1 MQGQVP
7 QDRRL
12 KGARRPRAA
21 ALTAALLIAS
31 CGLPA
36 AAQDQ
41 SRTQG
46 PNQLSQTVGVT
57 VPESTSSTIRMLNL
71 SKGTRLAFAVQA
83 QDALWVIFMDEEN
96 WKRFPHGASPVLTAR
111 VAASLSFGVQVPADG
126 NYYFV
131 LDNRERATPNPVK
144 MQLRATLP
152 AGAKRPADPKPLLQQ
167 Y

>member
-1 MQGQVP
+1 LNGLP
-7 QDRRL
+7 
-12 KGARRPRAA
+12 GPRAA
-21 ALTAALLIAS
+21 ALAAALVIGT
-31 CGLPA
+31 CGLSA

-46 PNQLSQTVGVT
+46 PNQISQTVGVT
-57 VPESTSSTIRMLNL
+57 VPESASSTIRMLNL

-83 QDALWVIFMDEEN
+83 QDALWVLFMDEEN
-96 WKRFPHGASPVLTAR
+96 WKRYPQGATPVVSARITTA
-111 VAASLSFGVQVPADG
+111 LSFGVQVPAEG

-131 LDNRERATPNPVK
+131 LDNRERTTPNAVK

-152 AGAKRPADPKPLLQQ
+152 AGAKRPADPKPFLQQ

>member
-1 MQGQVP
+1 LNAP
-7 QDRRL
+7 P
-12 KGARRPRAA
+12 RPRAA
-21 ALTAALLIAS
+21 ALAAALAIGA

-46 PNQLSQTVGVT
+46 PDQISQTVGVT
-57 VPESTSSTIRMLNL
+57 VPESTSSTIRMLKL
-71 SKGTRLAFAVQA
+71 SKGTRRAFAVQA

-96 WKRFPHGASPVLTAR
+96 WKRFPQGASPVLTAR
-111 VAASLSFGVQVPADG
+111 VATSLSFSVQVPIEG

-152 AGAKRPADPKPLLQQ
+152 AGARRPADPKPFLQQ